1 MTSVNVHVA
10 RSRNFALAFLTL
22 FLLVILENDDPFSS
36 VMQHSFER

>member
-22 FLLVILENDDPFSS
+22 FLLVILVNDDLF
-36 VMQHSFER
+36 RL